1 MGILPLKKRLNRD
14 KCSFATK
21 QRMFGFFA
29 IDEILRYRW
38 TRFPGSRTLCQPDCC
53 KLTTNKSLFSNGW
66 AGRHCP
72 LPNTYTQVINGKSNY
87 CGPKGEQQAVFVG
100 LLLMS
105 GLWILPMTKSPSL
118 FCFWICQWQDEC
130 QPAPQLD
137 WHITA
142 GAIVC
147 GQEWRSGKIQWSIVT
162 LLHRSL
168 VNPFHKN
175 TKQERM

>member
-1 MGILPLKKRLNRD
+1 M
-14 KCSFATK
+14 
-21 QRMFGFFA
+21 
-29 IDEILRYRW
+29 
-38 TRFPGSRTLCQPDCC
+38 
-53 KLTTNKSLFSNGW
+53 
-66 AGRHCP
+66 
-72 LPNTYTQVINGKSNY
+72 INDKSNY
-87 CGPKGEQQAVFVG
+87 CGPKGVQQALFVG

-168 VNPFHKN
+168 VNPLPQRYKAGNNVAVYN
-175 TKQERM
+175 TMKIFCKLQISIIFFVVWCTNEVLIDCQKQTYSIHQNITHLGWFS

>member
-1 MGILPLKKRLNRD
+1 MELGGPPPPLNGQTLCSKKLSGKGGYLPPPLTGKIRLNV
-14 KCSFATK
+14 F
-21 QRMFGFFA
+21 
-29 IDEILRYRW
+29 E
-38 TRFPGSRTLCQPDCC
+38 RFS

-168 VNPFHKN
+168 VNPFHKD